1 MTNVISYLVQL
12 SNEQK
17 HMFKEVTERV
27 DEIDDNIKLILFKL
41 DELTYKL
48 DQGQYNDNRGIGKW

>member
-48 DQGQYNDNRGIGKW
+48 DQG